1 MINIKNSLLLQC
13 FLVQLSYI
21 KERSVSMGA
30 FTKAMVAYELYV
42 EKKKEYGYEEFTKQ
56 EILTKLEKSL
66 DLSLYEIR
74 EDDEVVLLKLK
85 PDILKQNGKAFFLE
99 QIKLYE
105 GNSELLE
112 NTENFFDQMGEKTI
126 IEAIKEYK
134 PYMSIG
140 IFDYGMWG
148 VTYLDRELNIYWNGI
163 FFLYEGKVIM
173 ECYVELSRY
182 LHNLIRKTS
191 QNPLRNAVVIDFQ

>member
-1 MINIKNSLLLQC
+1 
-13 FLVQLSYI
+13 
-21 KERSVSMGA
+21 MGA

-42 EKKKEYGYEEFTKQ
+42 EKKKEYGYEKFTKQ

-105 GNSELLE
+105 GNSELLK

-126 IEAIKEYK
+126 IEAIKEYT